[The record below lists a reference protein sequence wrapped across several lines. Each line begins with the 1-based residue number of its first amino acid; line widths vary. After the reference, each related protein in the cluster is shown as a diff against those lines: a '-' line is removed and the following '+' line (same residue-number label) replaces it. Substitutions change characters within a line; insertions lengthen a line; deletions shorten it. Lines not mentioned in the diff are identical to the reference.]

1 MLGNSITMAKFLTNA
16 QKRKLGLPV
25 KFRTRAQKER
35 LRTGRSSA
43 LSGAIKSVLNR
54 QLETKY
60 SAEDTVGATLLPAG
74 ATTPANLQRML
85 PGVSQGAGD
94 QNRVGDRIKPI
105 RATCSWAVHY
115 NTTNNQFQDVTVHLV
130 ILTVKGATTANAV
143 AQVPPT
149 NLLRIGNGGFCDPD
163 QAVFTQTQLME
174 HVNNYPINDSLYT
187 VKKHF
192 RKRFAKGSYDI
203 NGVPGA
209 NATSQIAV
217 AQPLHVFKYSWK
229 PPALKYNSAAVTQPT
244 NHYPVYVI
252 WCTTN
257 DGAPYP
263 GLLSYGT
270 RCELSFKDA

>member
-1 MLGNSITMAKFLTNA
+1 MPRNA
-16 QKRKLGLPV
+16 QGKFVLNPAAARKIRFQSKLRKAVRAKRASAGLKAAV
-25 KFRTRAQKER
+25 
-35 LRTGRSSA
+35 
-43 LSGAIKSVLNR
+43 KSVLSR

-60 SAEDTVGATLLPAG
+60 VAEDTVGNTLVPAG
-74 ATTPANLQRML
+74 TTTPANLFRMI
-85 PGVSQGAGD
+85 PNVAVGAGD
-94 QNRVGDRIKPI
+94 FNRIGDRIKPT
-105 RATCSWAVHY
+105 RATCAWAIHY
-115 NTTNNQFQDVTVHLV
+115 NAANTEFQDVTVHLV
-130 ILTVKGATTANAV
+130 ILTVKGATTAAAV

-149 NLLRIGNGGFCDPD
+149 NLLKIGNGGFCDPD
-163 QAVFTQTQLME
+163 QAVFSQTQLME

-203 NGVPGA
+203 NGAPGV

-217 AQPLHVFKYSWK
+217 AQPLHVFRWSWT
-229 PPALKYNSAAVTQPT
+229 PPTLKYNSNAVTLPT
-244 NHYPVYVI
+244 NHYPVYAI

-257 DGAPYP
+257 DGTAYP